1 MSHKYRSKI
10 MTGAGT
16 DLAFAMV
23 VLVTY
28 FFIFIK
34 FDTLKSLQIFLLIVL
49 GVIYLAN
56 GIYGYGFCVK
66 TNFSWANIVYFGSQ
80 LVLSCLIVYLTNGI
94 DLAALLFLPI
104 IVHSSV
110 LLGSND
116 VFIFNLLIAAG
127 YAVSLNFSS
136 GMQTVFSHLPI
147 LVGSQFFIVSFTQMV
162 VNEERSRI
170 EIEGLVK
177 DLEATNEQLK
187 LYANQVEELTLTRER
202 NRMAREIH
210 DGLGHYLTTISM
222 QIKAAQATMKK
233 DPGSATELLST
244 AETLADDA
252 LKDVR
257 QSISALRDTKT
268 SDIPFTQ
275 RLTRLLK
282 PFENTGYLTEVK
294 VIGVEKQL
302 NPEVEVLFFRALQE
316 GLSNIGKHSN
326 ASKINVQISYEIN
339 GVTSLT
345 LTDDGVGANALN
357 GGYGIIG
364 LRERVEQL
372 NGNLSI
378 ETNKNKGF
386 TLKVTV
392 PKRS

>member
-1 MSHKYRSKI
+1 MSHKYQSKI
-10 MTGAGT
+10 MTGTGT

-23 VLVTY
+23 VMVTY
-28 FFIFIK
+28 FLIFTK
-34 FDTLKSLQIFLLIVL
+34 FDTLKTVQIFLLIIL
-49 GVIYLAN
+49 GVVYLAN

-66 TNFSWANIVYFGSQ
+66 SSYSWANYVYFGSQ
-80 LVLSCLIVYLTNGI
+80 IIISCTIVYLTDGI

-110 LLGSND
+110 LLESNGPL
-116 VFIFNLLIAAG
+116 IFNLLVVIG
-127 YAVSLNFSS
+127 YALSLNFSS
-136 GMQTVFSHLPI
+136 GIQAVFSHLPI
-147 LVGSQFFIVSFTQMV
+147 LIGSQFFIVSFTQMV
-162 VNEERSRI
+162 INEERSRI

-202 NRMAREIH
+202 NRIAREIH

-233 DPGSATELLST
+233 DPESAAELLST
-244 AETLADDA
+244 AETLSDDA

-257 QSISALRDTKT
+257 QSISALRDTKK

-282 PFENTGYLTEVK
+282 PFENTGYITEVN
-294 VIGVEKQL
+294 ITGHERQL
-302 NPEVEVLFFRALQE
+302 TPEVEVLFFRALQE

-326 ASKINVQISYEIN
+326 ASKISVIIHFDEN
-339 GVTSLT
+339 GDTSLT
-345 LTDDGVGANALN
+345 LTDDGIGANALN

-364 LRERVEQL
+364 LRERAEQL
-372 NGNLSI
+372 SGVLTI

-386 TLKVTV
+386 TLKVMV
-392 PKRS
+392 PKR